1 MDGAGSP
8 RRYRAALLR
17 RWEGRGQDP
26 QEPGAWRYS
35 VEDPHT
41 GERLGFASLDA
52 ALAFLGAAL
61 AGGARAGDAGGHDER
76 TV

>member
-1 MDGAGSP
+1 MDGTGSP

-52 ALAFLGAAL
+52 ALAFLGAEL
-61 AGGARAGDAGGHDER
+61 GGGSPPGDAGGHDER
-76 TV
+76 TA